1 MAKNWSSN
9 EVAELERMIA
19 VLKSELA
26 SGNAPISYIPAWER
40 AHVGRTR
47 GGRVLGRVM
56 ECCYIDECPLL
67 PAMVVKSRNGTL
79 LVPGQ
84 NFWDKAKSIGAYAGT
99 IPEKSE
105 CRPGRLPFDAERFW
119 QEELRCVRIFDWTNK
134 PRWRDRIRLLR

>member
-1 MAKNWSSN
+1 LVKNWSPN

-56 ECCYIDECPLL
+56 KCCYLDGCPLL
-67 PAMVVKSRNGTL
+67 PAMVVKSEKGTL

-84 NFWDKAKSIGAYAGT
+84 NFWDKAKSLGAYAGP
-99 IPEKSE
+99 IPEKSQ
-105 CRPGRLPFDAERFW
+105 CQPGRLPFCAEFFW
-119 QEELRCVRIFDWTNK
+119 LEELRRVRVFNWINH
-134 PRWRDRIRLLR
+134 PRVPP